1 MVKIIIFPAVR
12 IEPETLAFQPAEASP
27 RNHVRFTQDA
37 FSLAFHASRAYR
49 GRICFSI
56 IYHNITHQRRVK
68 NVTRLWC
75 DSETALK
82 YHRSLTVCFVYIV
95 PLR

>member
-12 IEPETLAFQPAEASP
+12 IEPETLASQPAEASP
-27 RNHVRFTQDA
+27 RNH
-37 FSLAFHASRAYR
+37 SSRAYR